1 MEKDIE
7 LKPCPICLAEYEDV
21 YLRLADMQAEM
32 EKARQDAIPQE
43 VREQIETIE
52 AEYQP
57 KLDALQVKL
66 KSLEDEVK
74 ERVLNTGSTL
84 KGNVVMAVYRKGS
97 TKWDEKHLERLAAEY
112 PRILEARIEGKPS
125 VAIQRI
131 K

>member
-1 MEKDIE
+1 MSEFNDY
-7 LKPCPICLAEYEDV
+7 LAEYEDV
-21 YLRLADMQAEM
+21 YLRLSDMQAEM

-43 VREQIETIE
+43 VREQLETIE

-57 KLDALQVKL
+57 KLDALREKL

-112 PRILEARIEGKPS
+112 PRILEAKVEGKPS

>member
-1 MEKDIE
+1 VRGVEMTEYNDYLTK
-7 LKPCPICLAEYEDV
+7 YEDV
-21 YLRLADMQAEM
+21 YLRLSDMQAEM

-43 VREQIETIE
+43 VREQLETIE

-57 KLDALQVKL
+57 KLDALREKL

-112 PRILEARIEGKPS
+112 PRILEAKVEGKPS

>member
-1 MEKDIE
+1 MSEFNDY
-7 LKPCPICLAEYEDV
+7 LAEYEDV
-21 YLRLADMQAEM
+21 YLRLSDLQSEL
-32 EKARQDAIPQE
+32 EKARKDAIPQE
-43 VREQIETIE
+43 VREQLETIE

-57 KLDALQVKL
+57 KLDVLREKL

-112 PRILEARIEGKPS
+112 PRILEAKVEGKPS

>member
-1 MEKDIE
+1 MSEFNDY
-7 LKPCPICLAEYEDV
+7 LAEYEDV
-21 YLRLADMQAEM
+21 YLRLSDMQVEM
-32 EKARQDAIPQE
+32 ERARQDAIPPE

-57 KLDALQVKL
+57 KLDVLREKL

-74 ERVLNTGSTL
+74 EQVLNTCSTL
-84 KGNVVMAVYRKGS
+84 KGNVVMAVYRRGS
-97 TKWDEKHLERLAAEY
+97 TKWDEKHLERLAIEF
-112 PRILEARIEGKPS
+112 PRILEAKIEGKPS

>member
-1 MEKDIE
+1 MESKID
-7 LKPCPICLAEYEDV
+7 LLTEYEDV
-21 YLRLADMQAEM
+21 YLKFSDLQAEL
-32 EKARQDAIPQE
+32 EKARQDAIPPE

-52 AEYQP
+52 AEYQS
-57 KLDALQVKL
+57 KLDAMREKL

-74 ERVLNTGSTL
+74 ELVLSIGSTL

-97 TKWDEKHLERLAAEY
+97 TKWDERHLERLAAEY
-112 PRILEARIEGKPS
+112 PRILEAKIEGKPS

>member
-1 MEKDIE
+1 MTEYNDY
-7 LKPCPICLAEYEDV
+7 LTEYEDV
-21 YLRLADMQAEM
+21 YLRLSDMQSEL
-32 EKARQDAIPQE
+32 ERARQDAIPPE
-43 VREQIETIE
+43 VREQLETIE

-57 KLDALQVKL
+57 KLDALREKL

-74 ERVLNTGSTL
+74 ELVLNTGSTL
-84 KGNVVMAVYRKGS
+84 KGNMVMAVYRRGS

-112 PRILEARIEGKPS
+112 PRILEAKIEGKPS

>member
-1 MEKDIE
+1 MSEFNDY
-7 LKPCPICLAEYEDV
+7 LAEYEDV

-57 KLDALQVKL
+57 KLDVLREKL

-74 ERVLNTGSTL
+74 EQVLNTCSTL
-84 KGNVVMAVYRKGS
+84 KGNVVMAVYRRGS

-112 PRILEARIEGKPS
+112 PRILEAKIEGKPS

>member
-1 MEKDIE
+1 MTEYNDY
-7 LKPCPICLAEYEDV
+7 LTEYEDV
-21 YLRLADMQAEM
+21 YLRLSDMQSEM
-32 EKARQDAIPQE
+32 EKARQDSIPPE

-57 KLDALQVKL
+57 KLDVLREKL

-112 PRILEARIEGKPS
+112 PRILEAKVEGKPS

>member
-1 MEKDIE
+1 MSEFNDY
-7 LKPCPICLAEYEDV
+7 LAEYEDV
-21 YLRLADMQAEM
+21 YLRLSDLQSEL
-32 EKARQDAIPQE
+32 EKARKDAIPQE
-43 VREQIETIE
+43 VREQLETIE

-57 KLDALQVKL
+57 KLDALQEKL

-74 ERVLNTGSTL
+74 EQVLNTCSTL
-84 KGNVVMAVYRKGS
+84 KGNVVMAVYRRGS

-112 PRILEARIEGKPS
+112 PRILEAKVEGKPS

>member
-1 MEKDIE
+1 MTEFNNY
-7 LKPCPICLAEYEDV
+7 LTEYEDV
-21 YLRLADMQAEM
+21 YLRLSDMQSEL
-32 EKARQDAIPQE
+32 ERARQDAIPPE
-43 VREQIETIE
+43 VREQLETIE

-57 KLDALQVKL
+57 KIDALREKL

-84 KGNVVMAVYRKGS
+84 KGNVVMAVYRRGS
-97 TKWDEKHLERLAAEY
+97 TKWDDKHLERLATEY
-112 PRILEARIEGKPS
+112 PRILEAKVEGKPS